1 MLPVK
6 LLDPRT
12 DNSGREPSQWE
23 SYIQAPGKMG
33 WQMDSELYNLRNIL
47 KILIGKKSYSLFL
60 SVAQIISIQG
70 GRQVGDIN
78 TS

>member
-12 DNSGREPSQWE
+12 DNSGREPSQWQ
-23 SYIQAPGKMG
+23 SYTQSYTPGKMG
-33 WQMDSELYNLRNIL
+33 WQMDSELDNLRNIL

-60 SVAQIISIQG
+60 TVA
-70 GRQVGDIN
+70 
-78 TS
+78 